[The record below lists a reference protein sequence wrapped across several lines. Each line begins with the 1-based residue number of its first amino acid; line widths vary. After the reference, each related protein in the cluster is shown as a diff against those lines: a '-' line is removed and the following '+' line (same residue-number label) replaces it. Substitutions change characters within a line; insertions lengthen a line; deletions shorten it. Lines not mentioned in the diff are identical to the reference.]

1 MTARSD
7 AFLALHHGDGPLLMP
22 NAWDLGSAR
31 ILAHLGFTALATT
44 SSGFA
49 LTQGRLDGGVTRQE
63 VLEHCAAMAS
73 ATDLPLN
80 GDLEDGFGETP
91 AEVAETMRLC
101 VEAGLAGAS
110 VEDFTRDR
118 SRPIY
123 DVEQAA
129 ERVAAAVE
137 GAAAAGGLVVVA
149 RAENLIKGVDDLPD
163 TIRRL
168 QRYQEAGADV
178 LFAPG
183 LAAAED
189 IRAVV
194 SSIDR
199 PLNVLVRATSPSI
212 AELAELGVARVS
224 VGGSLAWVALDAV
237 VTAARELKEQGT
249 CSAFTR
255 VPDGVALAREA
266 LPPS

>member
-1 MTARSD
+1 VTARSE

-31 ILAHLGFTALATT
+31 ILAHLGFTALGTT

-49 LTQGRLDGGVTRQE
+49 ATLGRLDGGVTRQE
-63 VLEHCAAMAS
+63 VLDHCAAMSA
-73 ATDLPLN
+73 ATDLPVN
-80 GDLEDGFGETP
+80 GDLEDGFGQTP
-91 AEVAETMRLC
+91 TEVAETMGLC
-101 VEAGLAGAS
+101 VQAGLAGAS

-118 SRPIY
+118 AHPIY
-123 DVEQAA
+123 DLEQAA

-149 RAENLIKGVDDLPD
+149 RAENLIKGIDDLPD

-168 QRYQEAGADV
+168 QSYQEAGADV

-183 LAAAED
+183 LATAED

-199 PLNVLVRATSPSI
+199 PLNVLVRATSPPI
-212 AELAELGVARVS
+212 AELAELGVARIS
-224 VGGSLAWVALDAV
+224 VGGSLAWIALDAMA
-237 VTAARELKEQGT
+237 TAARELKEDGT
-249 CSAFTR
+249 FTAFAR
-255 VPDGVALAREA
+255 VTDGVALARAA
-266 LPPS
+266 LP